1 LFFLLSQVVGPSVTK
16 ITNRRNGKGKAE
28 KRRKEKNFVCV
39 CVCVLTR
46 YAVRSVT
53 QKLRDGQLR
62 APSAKEKNFF
72 FF

>member
-1 LFFLLSQVVGPSVTK
+1 LARPSQKLPTDEMERARPK
-16 ITNRRNGKGKAE
+16 KEE
-28 KRRKEKNFVCV
+28 KRKTL

-46 YAVRSVT
+46 YAVRAVT